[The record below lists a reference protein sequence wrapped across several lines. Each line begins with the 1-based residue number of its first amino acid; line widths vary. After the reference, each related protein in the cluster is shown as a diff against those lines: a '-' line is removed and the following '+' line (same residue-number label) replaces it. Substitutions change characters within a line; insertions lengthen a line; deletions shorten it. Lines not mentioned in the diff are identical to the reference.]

1 VGRFVAGLFEDRAQA
16 ERVVQALQEAGISHR
31 AISLVVR
38 ERAAEDVGRRDEE
51 DVPSAFSDVALSAA
65 WDRVGWQNS
74 ALPPYR
80 TKVAPDVRMVL
91 VVAGPMALALGGPQV
106 GATGGGVVGAASN
119 FGIPLEVAQRYQE
132 RIHQGA
138 ALVGVS
144 FSDSAADGMGF
155 PASPPPG
162 DPEPARRILE
172 QFGAEELHLVS
183 RQFD

>member
-16 ERVVQALQEAGISHR
+16 ERVIQTLQEAGISHR
-31 AISLVVR
+31 QISLVVR
-38 ERAAEDVGRRDEE
+38 ERASEDVGRRDEE

-74 ALPPYR
+74 ALPSYR
-80 TKVAPDVRMVL
+80 TKFAPDVRMVL
-91 VVAGPMALALGGPQV
+91 VAAGPLAISIGGPQV
-106 GATGGGVVGAASN
+106 GATGGGVVGAMAN
-119 FGIPLEVAQRYQE
+119 FGIPLEVSQRFQE

-144 FSDSAADGMGF
+144 F
-155 PASPPPG
+155 PEG

-172 QFGAEELHLVS
+172 QMGAQELQSVS